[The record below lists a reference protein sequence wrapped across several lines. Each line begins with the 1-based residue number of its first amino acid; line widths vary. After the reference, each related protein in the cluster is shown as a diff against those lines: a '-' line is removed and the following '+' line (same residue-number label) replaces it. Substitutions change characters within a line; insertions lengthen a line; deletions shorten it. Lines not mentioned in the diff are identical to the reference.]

1 VEKTKMQQDLEAM
14 EKAARGIVS
23 LCEDKQLGLTTWYE
37 ILNDQMKVIYD
48 IYRSSN
54 GLDG

>member
-1 VEKTKMQQDLEAM
+1 MQQDLEAM